1 MLELIVDY
9 REKKILK
16 ILKDLEEKNKL
27 VSISSNLDLG
37 DIIFKLTNDKTNE
50 CEYELI
56 IERKEINDL
65 ISSIKDNRYKEQ
77 KLRCLSQISSHKH
90 KTELVYLIEKSSDN
104 IRNPRD
110 IKMYHGSIISMLLRD
125 NIKLLFSTNIEETCK
140 IIERLYSRLSSKPK
154 DFINSN
160 NNLLSISENNEN
172 SVNNDDNN
180 NIGINDDANPSNTDI
195 KSIDITL
202 QRGGADYLLSRIKK
216 KKSDNIS
223 ANNCG
228 VLMLTYVPNVSLHI
242 AGEILKHYNNK
253 ISELIKYI
261 TNIEVEEKEKIKILA
276 TKKIK
281 TVSGKERN
289 LGPAIAK
296 ILIEY
301 LK

>member
-1 MLELIVDY
+1 MEQIIYLVEL
-9 REKKILK
+9 
-16 ILKDLEEKNKL
+16 
-27 VSISSNLDLG
+27 
-37 DIIFKLTNDKTNE
+37 
-50 CEYELI
+50 
-56 IERKEINDL
+56 
-65 ISSIKDNRYKEQ
+65 
-77 KLRCLSQISSHKH
+77 
-90 KTELVYLIEKSSDN
+90 
-104 IRNPRD
+104 
-110 IKMYHGSIISMLLRD
+110 
-125 NIKLLFSTNIEETCK
+125 
-140 IIERLYSRLSSKPK
+140 
-154 DFINSN
+154 
-160 NNLLSISENNEN
+160 
-172 SVNNDDNN
+172 
-180 NIGINDDANPSNTDI
+180 
-195 KSIDITL
+195 
-202 QRGGADYLLSRIKK
+202 KK

-261 TNIEVEEKEKIKILA
+261 TNTETEENEKIKILS

>member
-16 ILKDLEEKNKL
+16 ILKDLEEKKKL
-27 VSISSNLDLG
+27 VAISSNLDLG
-37 DIIFKLTNDKTNE
+37 DIIFKLTNDKTNK

-90 KTELVYLIEKSSDN
+90 KTELIYLIESSSDN

-154 DFINSN
+154 EFIGC
-160 NNLLSISENNEN
+160 NLSLKSE
-172 SVNNDDNN
+172 SYDDINN
-180 NIGINDDANPSNTDI
+180 NIGNSVDVNNENTNDTTNDTDI
-195 KSIDITL
+195 KSINITL

-261 TNIEVEEKEKIKILA
+261 TNSEVEENEKIKIMA